1 MHYRK
6 KIYMDLHTNIFILNV
21 FYCILFTYH
30 FHYFL
35 KLVNAVKPR
44 LNNVKLSDYTS
55 TKSTKKCSFNEK
67 WWSNIK

>member
-6 KIYMDLHTNIFILNV
+6 KIYMDLHTNVFILNV

-44 LNNVKLSDYTS
+44 LNNVKLSDYTYY
-55 TKSTKKCSFNEK
+55 
-67 WWSNIK
+67 